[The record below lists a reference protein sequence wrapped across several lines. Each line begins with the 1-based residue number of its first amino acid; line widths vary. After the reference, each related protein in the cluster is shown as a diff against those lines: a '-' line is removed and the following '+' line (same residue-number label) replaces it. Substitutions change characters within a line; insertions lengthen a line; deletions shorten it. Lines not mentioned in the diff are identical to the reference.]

1 MFGTTEFDDNVDGEL
16 QNLEVQNL
24 TIMMMGRVMVTAQLM
39 KAMAN
44 KLRLWPLSV
53 ASVKHH
59 CSVLS

>member
-16 QNLEVQNL
+16 QNLELQNL

-44 KLRLWPLSV
+44 KFRLWPLSV
-53 ASVKHH
+53 ANVKHH